1 MSDDVRRVLE
11 LLSQGRVTVDEAD
24 QLLRHLN
31 DQRPRPELAGA
42 VEPRSADKPRFI
54 RIQVHKPGKDGRDPK
69 DVSIRVPMAVVRGGM
84 RLGTMIPGL
93 QDRANARFRERGIDF
108 DLSKL
113 DPAAVESML
122 GEMGEIN
129 IDITGSGEQI
139 RITAE

>member
-24 QLLRHLN
+24 QLLRHVT
-31 DQRPRPELAGA
+31 DQRAHLEPALA
-42 VEPRSADKPRFI
+42 VEPRPVGKPRFI
-54 RIQVHKPGKDGRDPK
+54 RIQVHKPGGPGHDPK
-69 DVSIRVPMAVVRGGM
+69 DVNIRVPMAVVRGGM

-93 QDRANARFRERGIDF
+93 HDRASARMRERGIDF

-113 DPAAVESML
+113 DPAAIESML

-129 IDITGSGEQI
+129 IDIAGSGEQI

>member
-1 MSDDVRRVLE
+1 MSDEIRRVLE

-24 QLLRHLN
+24 QLMRHLT
-31 DQRPRPELAGA
+31 DQRARPEAAGA
-42 VEPRSADKPRFI
+42 VEPRPVGKPRFI
-54 RIQVHKPGKDGRDPK
+54 RIQVRKPGKDGREAK

-93 QDRANARFRERGIDF
+93 QDRATARFRERGIDF

>member
-1 MSDDVRRVLE
+1 MSDETRRVLE

-24 QLLRHLN
+24 QLLHHLT
-31 DQRPRPELAGA
+31 DQRAAASAASGAEPRPGG
-42 VEPRSADKPRFI
+42 KPRFI
-54 RIQVHKPGKDGRDPK
+54 RIQVRKPAKDGREVK

-84 RLGTMIPGL
+84 RLSTMIPGL
-93 QDRANARFRERGIDF
+93 HERANARFRERGIDF

-129 IDITGSGEQI
+129 IDIAGSGEQI